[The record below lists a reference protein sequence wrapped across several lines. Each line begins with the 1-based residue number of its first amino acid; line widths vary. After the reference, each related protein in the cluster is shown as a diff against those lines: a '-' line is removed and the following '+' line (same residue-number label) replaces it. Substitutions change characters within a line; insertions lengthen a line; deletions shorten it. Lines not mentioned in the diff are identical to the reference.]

1 VSNSAPRHTKN
12 EKRDHAREQARVMRE
27 QQKKKDRRRRF
38 FIQGGIGV
46 AIIAIIAIIA
56 VVVVQNNA
64 NSVTAA
70 ATAAGPL
77 NMKSDGIL
85 FHGSG
90 GKATA
95 VTTAAVK
102 AKGKP
107 VATDTAKLTK
117 TANIVEYIDY
127 QCPYCNEFLTT
138 NLAQEDK
145 WVAAGKATLEIH
157 PISILDASSEGNRYS
172 SRAANAAAC
181 VANYDPNAFLKVTK
195 VLYANQPAEDTGG
208 MSNSKLLSLLAQG
221 GASSSKITGCVNGE
235 TYKTWVTEATTRVTG
250 GTFIGVATTPAAFAG
265 TPTVFVNGASYTGS
279 LTDAA
284 TFAAFVDEQKPGTAG
299 S

>member
-1 VSNSAPRHTKN
+1 VSNSAPRQTKN
-12 EKRDHAREQARVMRE
+12 EKRDHAREQARIMRE
-27 QQKKKDRRRRF
+27 KQKSKDRRRRF
-38 FIQGGIGV
+38 FIQGGIGIAV
-46 AIIAIIAIIA
+46 IAIIAIIA

-64 NSVTAA
+64 NSVTAPS
-70 ATAAGPL
+70 TAAGAL

-85 FHGSG
+85 FHGVD
-90 GKATA
+90 GKPT
-95 VTTAAVK
+95 VVKTAALK

-107 VATDTAKLTK
+107 VATDTKSLTS

-127 QCPYCNEFLTT
+127 QCPFCQEFVTT

-157 PISILDASSEGNRYS
+157 PISILDSSSEGNRYS

-181 VANYDPNAFLKVTK
+181 VANFDPNDFLAVTK
-195 VLYANQPAEDTGG
+195 VLYANQPAEDTAG
-208 MSNSKLLSLLAQG
+208 MSNSRLLSLLGQG
-221 GASSSKITGCVNGE
+221 GASGSKITGCVNGE

-250 GTFIGVATTPAAFAG
+250 GSFAGVATTGQAFGG
-265 TPTVFVNGASYTGS
+265 TPTVFVNGAPYTGS
-279 LTDAA
+279 LTDAS
-284 TFAAFVDEQKPGTAG
+284 TFAAFVDAQKAGTT